1 MNRTALKLCSLALA
15 LAATVGAAHAQDAY
29 PNKPVTMV
37 VPFPPGGVA
46 DVVGRP
52 VAEAM
57 ARHLNQPVVVVNR
70 AGAGGGIGMAQVAK
84 AAPDGYN
91 VLMALS
97 SLVVLPEADRI
108 LQRSPM
114 FEVNQLIP
122 IARMTADPTVLV
134 VRADSPWK
142 TYAEFI
148 AFAKANPGRIT
159 FGSSGNY
166 GTMHVPME
174 QLKSATS
181 TFMLHVPYTGAGP
194 AILGMLSGQVDA
206 LSTGPASVVGQIKAG
221 KVRALAHWGEG
232 RLALLPDVPSFKEL
246 GMPIS
251 YSQWSG
257 IFVPKGT
264 PQEVKD
270 KLEGTDDWESIQK
283 DQLLHKL
290 INKIERICVGFNDHK
305 QEVFNLVQALKTLF
319 LYSQTDKETVEQSG
333 WNFRALW
340 ELVEAFGGSP
350 GVHQG
355 MIDGMLKDPT

>member
-1 MNRTALKLCSLALA
+1 MKRQTFIRAC
-15 LAATVGAAHAQDAY
+15 AATVLGLGALGAAAQDAY
-29 PNKPVTMV
+29 PSKPITMV

-70 AGAGGGIGMAQVAK
+70 AGAGGAIGMAQVAK

-142 TYAEFI
+142 TYADFI
-148 AFAKANPGRIT
+148 AHARANPGRIS

-174 QLKSATS
+174 QLKGATG

-194 AILGMLSGQVDA
+194 AIVGLLGGQVEA
-206 LSTGPASVVGQIKAG
+206 LASGPASVAGHIKSG
-221 KVRALAHWGEG
+221 RMRALAHWGEG

-246 GMPIS
+246 GVNIT
-251 YSQWSG
+251 YLQWAG
-257 IFVPKGT
+257 LFAPAGT
-264 PQEVKD
+264 PQPVVD
-270 KLEGTDDWESIQK
+270 KLREAARAAAPRLQVGGELEHRGGQQVHLVVDD
-283 DQLLHKL
+283 
-290 INKIERICVGFNDHK
+290 
-305 QEVFNLVQALKTLF
+305 
-319 LYSQTDKETVEQSG
+319 QSPV
-333 WNFRALW
+333 AS
-340 ELVEAFGGSP
+340 V
-350 GVHQG
+350 
-355 MIDGMLKDPT
+355 